1 MNVKTTFEYFIKYAT
16 SSLLAV
22 ALDYGLFVVLVNYT
36 SLGVFISNL
45 TSTTIGFMV
54 AWLIS
59 GKTLFRKENLKLKHY
74 LVWFTYQF
82 VMIQVYSLAITFS
95 IALLGHKEVQKFLL
109 LAISFAINSL
119 FFKFVVLNKRILGE

>member
-1 MNVKTTFEYFIKYAT
+1 MNFKTTFVYFIKYAT

-22 ALDYGLFVVLVNYT
+22 ALDYGLFVVLVNYS

-45 TSTTIGFMV
+45 TSTTIGFIV

-59 GKTLFRKENLKLKHY
+59 GQTLFRKENLKLKHY
-74 LVWFTYQF
+74 LIWFIYQF

-95 IALLGHKEVQKFLL
+95 IALLGHKEVQKYYM
-109 LAISFAINSL
+109 
-119 FFKFVVLNKRILGE
+119 E

>member
-1 MNVKTTFEYFIKYAT
+1 MNVKTSFDFFIKYAV

-22 ALDYGLFVVLVNYT
+22 ALDYGLFVVLVNY
-36 SLGVFISNL
+36 SSIGVFISNL
-45 TSTTIGFMV
+45 TSTTLGFIV

-95 IALLGHKEVQKFLL
+95 ISLLGHKEVQKFLL
-109 LAISFAINSL
+109 LAISFVINSI
-119 FFKFVVLNKRILGE
+119 FFKLVVLNKNVF

>member
-1 MNVKTTFEYFIKYAT
+1 MNVKTTFDFFIKYAV

-22 ALDYGLFVVLVNYT
+22 TLDYGLFVVLVNYS

-45 TSTTIGFMV
+45 TSTTIGFIV

-59 GKTLFRKENLKLKHY
+59 GQTLFRKENLKLKHY
-74 LVWFTYQF
+74 LIWFIYQF
-82 VMIQVYSLAITFS
+82 VMIQVYSIAITFT
-95 IALLGHKEVQKFLL
+95 IALFGHKEVQKFLL

-119 FFKFVVLNKRILGE
+119 FFKFMVLNKRILGE